1 MDWQMEKNLLN
12 GIGDIVNTSQKQHL
26 EEMNLLNKQHK
37 EVVQELLKQSQ
48 SAETSHK
55 ETIKEAQQQV
65 KYARRAYIIALLA
78 LAVSIGFGIL
88 QHIHC

>member
-1 MDWQMEKNLLN
+1 MK
-12 GIGDIVNTSQKQHL
+12 GIEDIVSNLQKQHA

-37 EVVQELLKQSQ
+37 EVVQELLKQSK
-48 SAETSHK
+48 SAEDSHRDA
-55 ETIKEAQQQV
+55 IKEAQQQV

-88 QHIHC
+88 QYIHC

>member
-1 MDWQMEKNLLN
+1 MK
-12 GIGDIVNTSQKQHL
+12 GIEDIVSNLQKQHA

-48 SAETSHK
+48 SAENSHK
-55 ETIKEAQQQV
+55 EAIKETQQQV
-65 KYARRAYIIALLA
+65 KYARNAFIIAIIV
-78 LAVSIGFGIL
+78 LAVSIVFGVL

>member
-1 MDWQMEKNLLN
+1 MDWQQEKNLLD
-12 GIGDIVNTSQKQHL
+12 GIGDIVNTSQTQHV

-37 EVVQELLKQSQ
+37 EVVQELLKQSK
-48 SAETSHK
+48 SAEDSHRDV
-55 ETIKEAQQQV
+55 IKEAQQQV

-88 QHIHC
+88 QYIHC

>member
-1 MDWQMEKNLLN
+1 MDWQMEKNLLD

-48 SAETSHK
+48 SAEDGHK
-55 ETIKEAQQQV
+55 EAIKEAHQQV
-65 KYARRAYIIALLA
+65 KYARRAYIIALFA
-78 LAVSIGFGIL
+78 LAVSIVFGVL
-88 QHIHC
+88 QYLHC

>member
-1 MDWQMEKNLLN
+1 MDWQQEKNLLD
-12 GIGDIVNTSQKQHL
+12 GIGDIVNTSQTQHV

-37 EVVQELLKQSQ
+37 EVVQELLKQSK
-48 SAETSHK
+48 SAEDSHRDA
-55 ETIKEAQQQV
+55 IKEAQQQV

-88 QHIHC
+88 QYIHC

>member
-1 MDWQMEKNLLN
+1 MD
-12 GIGDIVNTSQKQHL
+12 GIGDIVNTSQTQHV

-37 EVVQELLKQSQ
+37 EVVQELLKQSK
-48 SAETSHK
+48 SAEDSHRDV
-55 ETIKEAQQQV
+55 IKEAQQQV

-88 QHIHC
+88 QYIHC

>member
-1 MDWQMEKNLLN
+1 MD
-12 GIGDIVNTSQKQHL
+12 GIGDIVNTSQTQHV

-37 EVVQELLKQSQ
+37 EVVQELLKQSK
-48 SAETSHK
+48 SAEDSHRDA
-55 ETIKEAQQQV
+55 IKEAQQQV

-88 QHIHC
+88 QYIHC

>member
-1 MDWQMEKNLLN
+1 MDWQQEKNLLD
-12 GIGDIVNTSQKQHL
+12 GIGDIVNTSQTQHV

-37 EVVQELLKQSQ
+37 EVVQELLKQSK
-48 SAETSHK
+48 SAEDSRRDA
-55 ETIKEAQQQV
+55 IKEAQQQV

-88 QHIHC
+88 QYIHC